1 MGSDDFA
8 IRIFKGEEIIH
19 DIAEKAKVVGLSRI
33 TSTSFGYALSNGA
46 YGVYNLKKKQ
56 WKARNKDKV
65 TAICGC
71 DVDVFGNGQKL
82 LVLGFESGQIEV
94 RSHISGENVFTRK
107 IEGAGSVAKIFFYDY
122 RMNG

>member
-1 MGSDDFA
+1 MHHKS
-8 IRIFKGEEIIH
+8 IFDLTHNNLQEIEQ
-19 DIAEKAKVVGLSRI
+19 D
-33 TSTSFGYALSNGA
+33 
-46 YGVYNLKKKQ
+46 NLKKKQ

-71 DVDVFGNGQKL
+71 DVDIFGNGQKL